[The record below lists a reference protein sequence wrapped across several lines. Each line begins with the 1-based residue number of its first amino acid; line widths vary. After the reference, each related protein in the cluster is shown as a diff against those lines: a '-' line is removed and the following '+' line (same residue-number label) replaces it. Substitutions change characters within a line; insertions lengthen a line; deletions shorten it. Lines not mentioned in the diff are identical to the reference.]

1 MQVTMFDVKNE
12 LRNMGFSNSEDRHLM
27 AVACTLYAEGV
38 HKMKD
43 VLSEMSNLTGLDDRN
58 IRTKMDR
65 ALKSAWSR
73 EVHNPRKMYDTRIT
87 RRCPPLKKFIKR
99 FVESVMEGNIDD

>member
-38 HKMKD
+38 HKMTD
-43 VLSEMSNLTGLDDRN
+43 VLSEMSNMTGLNDRN

-73 EVHNPRKMYDTRIT
+73 EVHNPRKMTTLALHVAAHRSKS
-87 RRCPPLKKFIKR
+87 L
-99 FVESVMEGNIDD
+99 SSALWNQ